1 MSSKMIAK
9 VFGIFICTVLIGC
22 SESKYTSMVK
32 KELASGVV
40 NDSLFLGLRLGQTRK
55 DFFEICWNLNREK
68 KVTHSEIFPF
78 VKYPLPK
85 KTTSDPEKD
94 ITMLF
99 YGDFDEG
106 KIIMTGMKLQF
117 YYDAWAIWNKP
128 LQSDQLLLAVKDS
141 LEKWYPG
148 NDFIRVP
155 LKKDS
160 TELLVKVD
168 GNRRIT
174 IKPLDN
180 NRIVKAKIDDL
191 RYVLDKE

>member
-9 VFGIFICTVLIGC
+9 VCSTFIFMVLMGC

-32 KELASGVV
+32 KELASGVIH
-40 NDSLFLGLRLGQTRK
+40 DSLFLGLRLGQTRK

-94 ITMLF
+94 MTMLF

-106 KIIMTGMKLQF
+106 KTIMTGMKLQF
-117 YYDAWAIWNKP
+117 YYDAWAIWNKT

-174 IKPLDN
+174 IKPLDD
-180 NRIVKAKIDDL
+180 NRMVKAKIDDL